1 MDMQGQFPQKI
12 VLGHDPIQV
21 LHLGLN
27 PLPAQKSC
35 TEILTGIRNLRLH
48 LNPLKHLPLY
58 LNDIGYIFKWQF
70 WQNLKIK
77 LLCHGNW
84 NSKNTERPTV
94 FTFFCVYAK
103 LISLTTDL
111 DMFASA
117 QKTLPSVAW
126 VHLRSSFQP
135 DLSSAGLHKLC
146 HPASLA
152 VRKWRENAEE
162 MEREWGNGE
171 WFTLNIPHF
180 VSISS
185 LSIHFLY
192 KKLSHSVAKF

>member
-1 MDMQGQFPQKI
+1 MDMQFPQKI

-27 PLPAQKSC
+27 PLPVQKSC
-35 TEILTGIRNLRLH
+35 IRDFDRNLKSASS
-48 LNPLKHLPLY
+48 LNPPKHLPLY

-126 VHLRSSFQP
+126 VHLRSSFHH
-135 DLSSAGLHKLC
+135 DLSSATYLL
-146 HPASLA
+146 
-152 VRKWRENAEE
+152 
-162 MEREWGNGE
+162 
-171 WFTLNIPHF
+171 
-180 VSISS
+180 
-185 LSIHFLY
+185 
-192 KKLSHSVAKF
+192 